1 MCIPGRLVLFFIL
14 ISFFTLKSFAVTEI
28 PDHSGRYFELSF
40 VDALSGDLINTK
52 EMEGKIIVINFW
64 FSECSPC
71 QDTTPYIK
79 SLYEKYSSENVE
91 FIGINMDTE
100 RSMFLEYCNENQIT
114 WPQFF
119 EENKK
124 WDTSVA
130 LEWNVAMTPMFF
142 VINEKGII
150 VESAVN
156 VIRIEQ
162 IIEEI
167 EIGGKI
173 KL

>member
-1 MCIPGRLVLFFIL
+1 MRISNRLLLFFIL

-28 PDHSGRYFELSF
+28 PDYSGKYFELSF
-40 VDALSGDLINTK
+40 IDALSGEFIDTK
-52 EMEGKIIVINFW
+52 EMSGKIIVVNFW

-71 QDTTPYIK
+71 QDTTPYIR
-79 SLYEKYSSENVE
+79 SLYEKYSSENAC

-130 LEWNVAMTPMFF
+130 IEWDIAMTPMFF
-142 VINEKGII
+142 VINTEGII
-150 VESAVN
+150 IENTVSTKKLEN
-156 VIRIEQ
+156 IIKNEIRE
-162 IIEEI
+162 
-167 EIGGKI
+167 KT